1 MNKGNTEITL
11 EALMRE
17 VKTYIQEPESLAL
30 IEKAYRYAQSHH
42 EGQLRRSGEPY
53 MIHAAQVGYIL
64 ATMKVGP
71 RTICAGL
78 MHDVLEDCGVAPEQI
93 DRKSVV

>member
-1 MNKGNTEITL
+1 
-11 EALMRE
+11 
-17 VKTYIQEPESLAL
+17 
-30 IEKAYRYAQSHH
+30 
-42 EGQLRRSGEPY
+42 

-78 MHDVLEDCGVAPEQI
+78 LHDVLEDCGVSAEQMSADFDEEI
-93 DRKSVV
+93 TMLVEGVTKIGNSEI

>member
-42 EGQLRRSGEPY
+42 EGQLRR
-53 MIHAAQVGYIL
+53 I
-64 ATMKVGP
+64 
-71 RTICAGL
+71 
-78 MHDVLEDCGVAPEQI
+78 
-93 DRKSVV
+93 

>member
-1 MNKGNTEITL
+1 
-11 EALMRE
+11 
-17 VKTYIQEPESLAL
+17 
-30 IEKAYRYAQSHH
+30 
-42 EGQLRRSGEPY
+42 

-78 MHDVLEDCGVAPEQI
+78 LHDVLEDCGVSAEQMSADFDEEI
-93 DRKSVV
+93 TMLVEGVTKIGNLKFKDEKNIRRQIIVRSLSRWPTISA